1 MISIYDYKL
10 SYCRRFLRRC
20 LAGPDAIQIPYK
32 WALIGR
38 PPLRHCSV
46 GRVTLLGDA
55 FHPTP
60 PILGQGANMTIE
72 DSMILA
78 RCLEA
83 STSIVEAL
91 QRYEAARL
99 DRTSRIVQTA
109 FDRLERT
116 RDELADP
123 NLAKAFMER

>member
-1 MISIYDYKL
+1 VPKRPTSRTWL
-10 SYCRRFLRRC
+10 RCVSGENRRTF
-20 LAGPDAIQIPYK
+20 
-32 WALIGR
+32 IG
-38 PPLRHCSV
+38 
-46 GRVTLLGDA
+46 
-55 FHPTP
+55 
-60 PILGQGANMTIE
+60 
-72 DSMILA
+72 MILA

-123 NLAKAFMER
+123 NLAKAFMERLTASGDPYDWIYQYDAVSVPV